1 MTFYRVLKSFRFQR
15 YPEFSVKLQY
25 FPDKTQN
32 NARLFLLHFGFEELH
47 GIGLGLL
54 GYLDIRFHGLVVGV
68 AGPLHHHLGR

>member
-1 MTFYRVLKSFRFQR
+1 MTIYRVLKSFRFQR

-32 NARLFLLHFGFEELH
+32 NARLFLLQFGLEELH

-54 GYLDIRFHGLVVGV
+54 GYLVHARTSSGYPCKLVQID
-68 AGPLHHHLGR
+68 GR